1 MATTKSPE
9 VSAANAGKIP
19 KKVETKISDM
29 EQDFGPTSQSKIAS
43 VTTTNNGTEWI
54 LNGKIDNKE
63 GEVFLYID
71 DAGDYKAYLGAD
83 AIRNVY
89 IKNAIATGKLEILRE
104 RLYKAGYMNEQQ
116 FKTKDATALNGA
128 IVRSAR
134 NASVEY
140 VSNYLDTGIESS
152 TSYNSWLGMRASAGA
167 ASDINAGASISSRT
181 QTDQD
186 IDEFFMDYLGRKAT
200 PEEKLD
206 YYTKVN
212 KEEKAAVKR
221 SKVSGG
227 KQTTTGEYL
236 EETDYYRIRANV
248 LKPAVRGT
256 SLEEI
261 TKGNGKIAQDVA
273 ELKAFAADYGIKL
286 DSQQA
291 LNKVTGGLVPGG
303 SLTTGKLDAEKKSI
317 IEMSKA
323 FYGKLSPLIDQGVK
337 ISDISSQFAYYKGKM
352 LELPDTAVSVFDEDI
367 QAALKNEGKDGV
379 MTIAD
384 YQKMLRT
391 NPKTKSQWLKT
402 QGAKEEAAGYANSIL
417 KSFGLMA

>member
-1 MATTKSPE
+1 MAGTGKSPE
-9 VSAANAGKIP
+9 VSAVNSGK
-19 KKVETKISDM
+19 VQSGAAAAISDM
-29 EQDFGPTSQSKIAS
+29 QQDFGGANPIAK

-54 LNGKIDNKE
+54 LNGKIDGVE

-71 DAGDYKAYLGAD
+71 NAGNYRPVLGAD

-89 IKNAIATGKLEILRE
+89 IKNAVASGQLESLRE

-116 FKTKDATALNGA
+116 FKTKDSTALNGA
-128 IVRSAR
+128 VVRSAR
-134 NASVEY
+134 NSSVEY
-140 VSNYLDTGIESS
+140 VSNFLDTGVESS
-152 TSYNSWLGMRASAGA
+152 TSYNSWLGMRVSAGA
-167 ASDINAGASISSRT
+167 GSNINAGASVSSRT

-186 IDEFFMDYLGRKAT
+186 IDEFFMDYLGRKAS

-206 YYTKVN
+206 YYNQVN
-212 KEEKAAVKR
+212 KEEKKAVKK
-221 SKVSGG
+221 STTSGG

-248 LKPAVRGT
+248 LKPAVKGT
-256 SLEEI
+256 AIEEI

-273 ELKAFAADYGIKL
+273 ELRAYAADYGIQL
-286 DSQQA
+286 DAQQA

-337 ISDISSQFAYYKGKM
+337 ISDISNQFAYYKGKM

-367 QAALKNEGKDGV
+367 QAALKNEGKEGV
-379 MTIAD
+379 MTISE

-402 QGAKEEAAGYANSIL
+402 QGAKEEAAGFANSIL